1 LGLAIAEM
9 LVDRSIPSVRFTGVL
24 SHGRRLEKP
33 MLMRLPE
40 HNCVFSLKNQAFR
53 LARLYLLRYT
63 ARVLAQHNAI
73 TDRYFHLSRLWL
85 VYPRAQL

>member
-9 LVDRSIPSVRFTGVL
+9 LVDRSIPSVWFTGAL

-40 HNCVFSLKNQAFR
+40 HNCVFSLKNQAFH
-53 LARLYLLRYT
+53 LAR
-63 ARVLAQHNAI
+63 
-73 TDRYFHLSRLWL
+73 
-85 VYPRAQL
+85 P